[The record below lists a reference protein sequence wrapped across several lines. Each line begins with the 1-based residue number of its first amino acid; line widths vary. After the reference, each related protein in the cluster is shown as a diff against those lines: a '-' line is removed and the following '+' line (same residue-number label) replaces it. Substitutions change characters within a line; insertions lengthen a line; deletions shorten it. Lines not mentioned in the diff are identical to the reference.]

1 MNASTLVA
9 LRMVNHQLQSPSFGT
24 AEDLT
29 SWMGALQA
37 QDYRMVKWAMG
48 VRLPGATQT
57 TIEEAIE
64 DGRIIRTHLLRP
76 TWHFVAARDLRWLL
90 KLTAPRVKMAIRS
103 RHKQL
108 GITDEVV
115 SQSNAVIAD
124 ALGSGGP
131 LIRTAL
137 VEALEKAGFENK
149 DNMASHLLLRAELE
163 GVICSGPSRGNQ
175 HTYTLLDAR
184 VPEMDTPDKEDARA
198 RLARIYF
205 SSHGPATLEDFTWW
219 SGLTKTSAR
228 KGLEAIGD
236 DFISEEINGHPYWMS
251 GALASADAKPA
262 GNAYLLPAYDE
273 FLISYRNR
281 SRLIPDEENQQKAIS
296 NNGIF
301 RPVIVVGGKVVGI
314 WKRSIQKGRVLI
326 EAEFFD
332 RPADGTRE
340 KVEAAGQAY
349 GQFLDKECEVRHNDP
364 S

>member
-48 VRLPGATQT
+48 IRLPGATKT

-64 DGRIIRTHLLRP
+64 DGKIIRTHLLRP

-90 KLTAPRVKMAIRS
+90 KLTAPRIKVAIRS

-115 SQSNAVIAD
+115 SKSNAVITN
-124 ALGSGGP
+124 ALDSGDH
-131 LIRTAL
+131 LIREAL

-163 GVICSGPSRGNQ
+163 GLICSGPSRGNQ
-175 HTYTLLDAR
+175 HTYALLDER
-184 VPEMDTPDKEDARA
+184 VPEMDLPDKGEARA

-228 KGLEAIGD
+228 KGLEAISD
-236 DFISEEINGHPYWMS
+236 DFISEEINGHSYWMS
-251 GALASADAKPA
+251 EALTSVDVTPA

-281 SRLIPDEENQQKAIS
+281 IIPDEENQQKAIS

-301 RPVIVVGGKVVGI
+301 RPIIVVGGKVVGI

-326 EAEFFD
+326 ETEFFD
-332 RPADGTRE
+332 RPAEGTRE
-340 KVEAAGQAY
+340 KVEAAARAY
-349 GQFLDKECEVRHNDP
+349 GQFLDKECEVRHHDP